1 MLWKKLELK
10 KVYKKINLDDDYIIG
25 NTINEN
31 GLDNLKDAIIKKL
44 NLEAIKPK
52 DMTYLSNVRQI
63 DLIKKSL
70 ASVSSA
76 IKNLEKAMPIDIV
89 EIDINNAW
97 NFLGEVTGEVYQD
110 ELIDTLFKN
119 FCVGK

>member
-1 MLWKKLELK
+1 
-10 KVYKKINLDDDYIIG
+10 
-25 NTINEN
+25 
-31 GLDNLKDAIIKKL
+31 
-44 NLEAIKPK
+44 
-52 DMTYLSNVRQI
+52 MTYLSNVRQI

-70 ASVSSA
+70 ASINSA
-76 IKNLEKAMPIDIV
+76 VKNLEKEMPIDIV